1 MELRVLHYFLTV
13 AREQSITRAAQSLH
27 LSQPTLSRQL
37 MDLEAE
43 IGKPLLIRGSRQ
55 IALTEE
61 GMLLRKR
68 AQEIL
73 DLVTKTENELA
84 AEETVAGDIYIGAGE
99 TDGLR
104 ILLQTAKSLR
114 REYPGIRLHI
124 ISGDAPDIVEK
135 LDKGLID
142 FALILGDRDF
152 SAYSTLALPARDH
165 WGVLLRRD
173 HPLAAYPAVEAEMLA
188 DQPLLLSRQV
198 DNKHA
203 LLRWLKKDLSQLTIA
218 ATYNLIYNASLM
230 VDEGM
235 GCALTLD
242 KLINTEGSSLCFR
255 PCSPTVEMEMTLV
268 WKKYQIFSRPA
279 QIFLDAL
286 RRQIELPAEN

>member
-1 MELRVLHYFLTV
+1 
-13 AREQSITRAAQSLH
+13 
-27 LSQPTLSRQL
+27 
-37 MDLEAE
+37 
-43 IGKPLLIRGSRQ
+43 
-55 IALTEE
+55 
-61 GMLLRKR
+61 
-68 AQEIL
+68 
-73 DLVTKTENELA
+73 
-84 AEETVAGDIYIGAGE
+84 
-99 TDGLR
+99 
-104 ILLQTAKSLR
+104 
-114 REYPGIRLHI
+114 
-124 ISGDAPDIVEK
+124 
-135 LDKGLID
+135 
-142 FALILGDRDF
+142 
-152 SAYSTLALPARDH
+152 
-165 WGVLLRRD
+165 
-173 HPLAAYPAVEAEMLA
+173 MLA

-235 GCALTLD
+235 GCALTLN

>member
-1 MELRVLHYFLTV
+1 ME
-13 AREQSITRAAQSLH
+13 
-27 LSQPTLSRQL
+27 
-37 MDLEAE
+37 
-43 IGKPLLIRGSRQ
+43 
-55 IALTEE
+55 
-61 GMLLRKR
+61 
-68 AQEIL
+68 
-73 DLVTKTENELA
+73 
-84 AEETVAGDIYIGAGE
+84 
-99 TDGLR
+99 
-104 ILLQTAKSLR
+104 
-114 REYPGIRLHI
+114 
-124 ISGDAPDIVEK
+124 SGDAPDIVEK

-255 PCSPTVEMEMTLV
+255 PCSPTVEMVMTLA

-286 RRQIELPAEN
+286 RRQIELPAER